1 MRPPYLRRPSR
12 GRAAAQ
18 RGAVALEY
26 ALVLPLFLAAVF
38 AVFQFSAAFI
48 TQALLDNAAHHAAR
62 LARIGTLTGGG
73 STYGPRLTSLV
84 CDDLTVGGHSFVP
97 SCPQTIQIYVAAAN
111 SGTPAGSGFLT
122 LTTATVNGGTMTQNK
137 ATLGPRYD
145 VVLQIGYAFPWAL
158 LTTSANA
165 MLVSTLVFQTEPY

>member
-1 MRPPYLRRPSR
+1 MHASPPRLPLHR
-12 GRAAAQ
+12 RAATQ

-26 ALVLPLFLAAVF
+26 ALVLPLFLVAVF

-62 LARIGTLTGGG
+62 LARIGTMTGGPG
-73 STYGPRLTSLV
+73 NYGPRLTALV

-97 SCPQTIQIYVAAAN
+97 SCARTIQIYVAAAN
-111 SGTPAGSGFLT
+111 SGAPAGSGFLT
-122 LTTATVNGGTMTQNK
+122 LAPATVNGTTMTQTK
-137 ATLGPRYD
+137 AALGPRDD

-158 LTTSANA
+158 FTTSANA